1 MKNVKNV
8 AEILKKAFKNIDRK
22 TLALICLTFC
32 FKPNDVSAVDLGKVK
47 KKVKFLFNC
56 VFISLD

>member
-47 KKVKFLFNC
+47 KK
-56 VFISLD
+56 S